1 MTTELQE
8 RLKELCEKA
17 RYSKEMGELTT
28 FVSQHK
34 NEFIGG
40 NPDAQRAVDDFA
52 LLTAWI
58 YDILEGRKYDDKN
71 SVTRRIKKAS
81 ELGCKVSVAMQKYV
95 HIIPIESI
103 TDAMCPEFKDEYVN
117 GLDRNEARA
126 LCREV
131 MLLFD
136 FA

>member
-28 FVSQHK
+28 FK

-40 NPDAQRAVDDFA
+40 PDAQRAVDDFA

-71 SVTRRIKKAS
+71 SVTRRIKKA
-81 ELGCKVSVAMQKYV
+81 LGYFNA
-95 HIIPIESI
+95 
-103 TDAMCPEFKDEYVN
+103 
-117 GLDRNEARA
+117 
-126 LCREV
+126 
-131 MLLFD
+131 
-136 FA
+136 